1 MSYLQTLQP
10 SKAKKEII
18 PTNNLNKTD
27 QSLKN
32 KLPQVAVCKIDNP
45 NSPISY
51 QDNEIH
57 NLKPPQKEVSRPRW
71 LHWFKESLKTNYHSF
86 YKSIPLK
93 TEDWALSH
101 SFYEALP

>member
-1 MSYLQTLQP
+1 MGYHYRPCSHQ
-10 SKAKKEII
+10 KAKKEII

-57 NLKPPQKEVSRPRW
+57 NLKPPQKRSI
-71 LHWFKESLKTNYHSF
+71 KAQMASLV
-86 YKSIPLK
+86 
-93 TEDWALSH
+93 
-101 SFYEALP
+101 